1 MFKCDCCGKC
11 CEKVSTSELYQHLA
25 DETGKCRYLKNNL
38 CSIYTNRPLICRVD
52 EMYEL
57 HYKNSIT
64 LEEFYE
70 LNYKACKLLKEEKEN

>member
-11 CEKVSTSELYQHLA
+11 CEKVSTSKLYQHLA

-38 CSIYTNRPLICRVD
+38 CSIYMNRPLICRVD

-57 HYKNSIT
+57 HYKNSFT
-64 LEEFYE
+64 LKEFYE
-70 LNYKACKLLKEEKEN
+70 LNYKVCKLLKEEKEN